1 MAALVGK
8 CFVIFD
14 GFFSHDSAATALNLK
29 CYFDVAAFESPGFR
43 RVFLLCNY
51 LFALKRLS
59 ALTPASL
66 CRQCGVPALP
76 AGLVEREGEREG
88 GRDASAV
95 DKQCVRQFL
104 TAQGMQGRRRLREE
118 EEKLKYPLLLLFFPS
133 VQTILLGWV
142 FFKLF
147 FLTHA

>member
-14 GFFSHDSAATALNLK
+14 GFFSHGSAATALNLK
-29 CYFDVAAFESPGFR
+29 CYFDVAAFETPGFR

-76 AGLVEREGEREG
+76 AGLVEREGGMPQLLISSVSGSFSQPKAYRAG
-88 GRDASAV
+88 G
-95 DKQCVRQFL
+95 
-104 TAQGMQGRRRLREE
+104 G
-118 EEKLKYPLLLLFFPS
+118 
-133 VQTILLGWV
+133 
-142 FFKLF
+142 
-147 FLTHA
+147 